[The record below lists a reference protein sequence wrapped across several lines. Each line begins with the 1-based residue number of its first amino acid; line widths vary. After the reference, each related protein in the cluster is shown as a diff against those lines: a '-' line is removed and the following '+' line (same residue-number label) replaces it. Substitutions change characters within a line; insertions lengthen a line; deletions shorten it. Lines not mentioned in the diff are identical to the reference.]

1 MKRTITLFAILALA
15 VAGALVAQSST
26 TGTAPQGTA
35 MTDPGQQSNNLNK
48 PENVNPSP
56 SNTNGLTTGSKPY
69 TQPTGTTPSTTPSST
84 TDQTTGSSA
93 TSSSTT
99 DSSMSGPTDT
109 TGTSGS
115 TSGRMGGHHGGSL
128 PRTASDLPLLAALG
142 LLALFSGAVV
152 RSRRRDA

>member
-15 VAGALVAQSST
+15 VAGALVAQSPT

-35 MTDPGQQSNNLNK
+35 MTDPGQQSNDLNK

-93 TSSSTT
+93 TSSPTT
-99 DSSMSGPTDT
+99 DSSMSGTTDTT

-115 TSGRMGGHHGGSL
+115 SGRMGRHRGSL

-142 LLALFSGAVV
+142 LLALFAGAVV
-152 RSRRRDA
+152 RSRRDA